1 MNSSCTVLD
10 GLATLEVPPFL
21 FTPRAVAAF
30 GPWRRDLVDLMPFG
44 TLTGGD
50 AS

>member
-1 MNSSCTVLD
+1 MNSSCTVLEL
-10 GLATLEVPPFL
+10 LAILEVPPFL

-30 GPWRRDLVDLMPFG
+30 GPWRRNLADLMPLG

>member
-1 MNSSCTVLD
+1 MNSSCTVLEL
-10 GLATLEVPPFL
+10 LATLEVPPFP
-21 FTPRAVAAF
+21 FTPRAVAF
-30 GPWRRDLVDLMPFG
+30 GPRRRSLLDLIPFG

>member
-1 MNSSCTVLD
+1 MNSSCTVLEL
-10 GLATLEVPPFL
+10 LATLEV

-30 GPWRRDLVDLMPFG
+30 GPWRRDLLDLMPFG